1 MASTHHPGWL
11 DRQFPALRSRDYA
24 LLFTN
29 SMFSAGANWALLLGR
44 GWLVFALTQSSSAVG
59 IVTFAGMAPYLFAS
73 PFAGALADRID
84 RRRLAL
90 IAVTIG
96 FSGTMGLVVV
106 TGLGVVQV
114 WHVGVFAFIGGI
126 ARAVQQ
132 PAEQAMIPN
141 LVPQPHLLNA
151 VALSNISQHGSRMA
165 GPLIGG
171 LLLTQVGAN
180 AVFVLSAAFFVA
192 SFGALSAI
200 RYRSGRDEGISL
212 ASFRRLLGEMGD
224 GANYIAADRR
234 LALVIMLV
242 VFHCALTM
250 GFDSLMPQLATEVG
264 GGPSLYSGVLFGLGF
279 GAVCGTLTIARL
291 RTDEGTGRSLLVVG
305 IGSSL
310 AMFVLGVAQTP
321 AMVIIGAVFAGATQ
335 ASFMAIT
342 ASQAQS
348 LVRDDIRGRVM
359 SIYAMLAAGH
369 MAFVNLGF
377 GAAEH
382 IIGLR
387 VLLIVPSVIWLL
399 VLLGAMVMLTDV
411 RRLLWRGN
419 FAPLSEVTA

>member
-1 MASTHHPGWL
+1 M
-11 DRQFPALRSRDYA
+11 
-24 LLFTN
+24 
-29 SMFSAGANWALLLGR
+29 
-44 GWLVFALTQSSSAVG
+44 
-59 IVTFAGMAPYLFAS
+59 
-73 PFAGALADRID
+73 
-84 RRRLAL
+84 
-90 IAVTIG
+90 
-96 FSGTMGLVVV
+96 
-106 TGLGVVQV
+106 
-114 WHVGVFAFIGGI
+114 FAFIGGI

-141 LVPQPHLLNA
+141 LVPQPQLINA

-165 GPLIGG
+165 GPLIGD

-180 AVFVLSAAFFVA
+180 AVF
-192 SFGALSAI
+192 ALSAGFYVLSFCALWGI
-200 RYRSGRDEGISL
+200 SYRSGRDEGISL

-264 GGPSLYSGVLFGLGF
+264 GGPSLYSGILFGLGF

-305 IGSSL
+305 IGSSI
-310 AMFVLGVAQTP
+310 AMFVLGLAQTP
-321 AMVIIGAVFAGATQ
+321 AMVIGGAVLAGATQ

-369 MAFVNLGF
+369 MAFVNLGL
-377 GAAEH
+377 GAAESV
-382 IIGLR
+382 IGLR
-387 VLLIVPSVIWLL
+387 VLLIVPSAIWLL
-399 VLLGAMVMLTDV
+399 VLLGAMLVLSDV
-411 RRLLWRGN
+411 RRLMWRGN
-419 FAPLSEVTA
+419 FAT